1 MYYIGKRVN
10 FKNNPLE
17 CFFDVCILC
26 HNSVTCVNL
35 CEYLSEYVSICIIEA
50 SELHNFNSHT
60 IMYTVYSTYWGTV
73 FNYISTM
80 FSTVLSNVAQPDAF
94 ICNALSP

>member
-1 MYYIGKRVN
+1 MPRALTVKGVYVVSYSCYGQINGT
-10 FKNNPLE
+10 
-17 CFFDVCILC
+17 VC
-26 HNSVTCVNL
+26 
-35 CEYLSEYVSICIIEA
+35 ICIIEA
-50 SELHNFNSHT
+50 SELILIHNSHT